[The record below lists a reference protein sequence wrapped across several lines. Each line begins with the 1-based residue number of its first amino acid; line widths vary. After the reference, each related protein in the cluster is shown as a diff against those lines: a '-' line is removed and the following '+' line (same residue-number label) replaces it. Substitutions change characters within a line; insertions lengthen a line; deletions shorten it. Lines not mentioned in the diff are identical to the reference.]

1 MARLRGQTST
11 VTTGPGTV
19 VTSTTAPSN
28 PHVGQLWYKPET
40 AVTYQYTSDGAT
52 KFWLDIS
59 SDGIGTSA
67 TKSIDWAGN
76 TDPLQ
81 NHSATLSG
89 LAVGDVYYNREGNR
103 YFVCQN
109 VTTNKNKWSGRYVG
123 LGGIQQ
129 TYISG
134 TTTYMSHTFLE
145 SGTFYLD
152 ATQSCD
158 ILIVAGGGG
167 GGGTGADDTAGGGGG
182 GGGVRELSSQSVAAG
197 AHAVTV
203 GMGGNGGWR
212 LQAYDRENGEDSSF
226 TATYVAKGGGGGG
239 SYSASGGAGAAG
251 ASGGGCGNGSSYNS
265 PGADND
271 SNSFGSAGGNGSG
284 SANSGTSNAGGGGGG
299 AGGTAGTNA
308 GATAGGAGAAGR
320 SNTWRTGAAS
330 IYGGGGGG
338 GAVTTRGAGGTGGG
352 GIGVKGTSTNTSEN
366 GGNGEPHTG
375 GGGGGAVTR
384 GNPNNRNSGVDMA
397 YGKGGHG
404 GSGIVIIRY
413 AIN

>member
-1 MARLRGQTST
+1 MARLRGRTST
-11 VTTGPGTV
+11 VTTGPGTI
-19 VTSTTAPSN
+19 VTSTTAPPN
-28 PHVGQLWYKPET
+28 PVVGQLWYKPET

-52 KFWLDIS
+52 NFWLDIS

-76 TDPLQ
+76 TDPLM

-89 LAVGDVYYNREGNR
+89 LAIGDVYYNREGNR

-167 GGGTGADDTAGGGGG
+167 GGGTGNDDTCGGGGG

-203 GMGGNGGWR
+203 GFGGNGGAQ
-212 LQAYDRENGEDSSF
+212 LQGHDIENGEDSSF
-226 TATYVAKGGGGGG
+226 TATYVAKGGGYGG
-239 SYSASGGAGAAG
+239 SYSNANGAGAAG
-251 ASGGGCGNGSSYNS
+251 GTGVVLIRYLTLGSVTDMSLVSNAQTAQAA
-265 PGADND
+265 P
-271 SNSFGSAGGNGSG
+271 SNSRVCMLMDPATGTTTVNTDVKAYVSRDNGTTYSQITLADEGTYSGTQKILAGTVDVSG
-284 SANSGTSNAGGGGGG
+284 QPSGTSMRYKIETLNQSSGSKI
-299 AGGTAGTNA
+299 T
-308 GATAGGAGAAGR
+308 R
-320 SNTWRTGAAS
+320 
-330 IYGGGGGG
+330 IYG
-338 GAVTTRGAGGTGGG
+338 
-352 GIGVKGTSTNTSEN
+352 TSLSWL
-366 GGNGEPHTG
+366 
-375 GGGGGAVTR
+375 
-384 GNPNNRNSGVDMA
+384 
-397 YGKGGHG
+397 
-404 GSGIVIIRY
+404 
-413 AIN
+413 